1 MVNSFLVSQQI
12 AEQISLGI
20 IENGDVEKCIA
31 PASYLLR
38 VGSYLYSPSDKPS
51 DLKLGEAVVI
61 GSREFLLIGTMEK
74 VKFSANMLGFL
85 YLRSSYARRGF
96 LPWSQGII
104 EPGYHSREPL
114 AIVGGERICHLMFTS
129 MEIETEKPY
138 GSQPDSDVYQNSA
151 TATSSK
157 EGNRVKV
164 VGQVGEV
171 VGQMLGGFSR
181 SYLNF

>member
-1 MVNSFLVSQQI
+1 
-12 AEQISLGI
+12 
-20 IENGDVEKCIA
+20 
-31 PASYLLR
+31 
-38 VGSYLYSPSDKPS
+38 
-51 DLKLGEAVVI
+51 
-61 GSREFLLIGTMEK
+61 
-74 VKFSANMLGFL
+74 
-85 YLRSSYARRGF
+85 
-96 LPWSQGII
+96 
-104 EPGYHSREPL
+104 
-114 AIVGGERICHLMFTS
+114 MFTS